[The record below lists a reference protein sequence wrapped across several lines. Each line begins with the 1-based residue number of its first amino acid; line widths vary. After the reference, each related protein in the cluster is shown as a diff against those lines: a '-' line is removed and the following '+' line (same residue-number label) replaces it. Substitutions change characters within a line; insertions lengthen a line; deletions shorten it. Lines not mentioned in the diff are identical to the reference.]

1 MVGISDNFYRGCQLR
16 KYTYLL
22 KLILIY
28 ANLHVYFN
36 LPEMTDKKML
46 KQLQPKSHR
55 IAILAEGSFGI
66 LESKTATVLVRYL
79 PDNVVAVIDSVNAG
93 RDVSE
98 VIDIGEGIPIVGDL
112 AEVLRFNPTMLAIGI
127 APPGG
132 ELPPAWRA
140 TLHEAI
146 HNRLHIMSGL
156 HQFLSE
162 DPELS
167 KVASAHG
174 VTLWDARKPPPD
186 LPVATCKAADV
197 DATVIL
203 TVGSDCRVGK
213 MLSGIEVTRATRA
226 RGVNAEFCPTGQNGI
241 MVWGWGI
248 AIDAVVSDF
257 TAGAAEQIVLEGA
270 KDHELLIVEGQGSLV
285 HPGYSGVTLSLLHG
299 SLPDAMIFCHQPS
312 RGTVARYTVPLP
324 SLPEMIAQYE
334 TMAAPIKPA
343 KVIGLA
349 LNCFDLS
356 EAEAQEAVRQAEAET
371 GLPATD
377 VVRFGTDKLV
387 DAVQKV
393 HGEK

>member
-1 MVGISDNFYRGCQLR
+1 MV
-16 KYTYLL
+16 
-22 KLILIY
+22 
-28 ANLHVYFN
+28 
-36 LPEMTDKKML
+36 
-46 KQLQPKSHR
+46 KQLQPKSQR
-55 IAILAEGSFGI
+55 IAILAEGSFGV

-79 PDNVVAVIDSVNAG
+79 PDNVVAVIDSANAG
-93 RDVSE
+93 RDTSE
-98 VIDIGEGIPIVGDL
+98 IIEIGEGIPIVRDL
-112 AEVLRFNPTMLAIGI
+112 AEAMRFNPTMLAIGI

-132 ELPPAWRA
+132 ELPYAWRA
-140 TLHEAI
+140 ILREAI
-146 HNRLHIMSGL
+146 QNRLHVMSGL

-162 DPELS
+162 DAELS
-167 KVASAHG
+167 ELAAAHD
-174 VTLWDARKPPPD
+174 VLLWDARKPPAD
-186 LPVATCKAADV
+186 LPVATCKADDV

-213 MLSGIEVTRATRA
+213 MLSGIEVTRALRTRE
-226 RGVNAEFCPTGQNGI
+226 VNAEFCPTGQNGI

-270 KDHELLIVEGQGSLV
+270 ENHDLLIVEGQGSLV

-312 RGTVARYTVPLP
+312 RDTVARYTVPLP
-324 SLPEMIAQYE
+324 SLTEMIAHYE
-334 TMAAPIKPA
+334 TLAAPIKPA

-356 EAEAQEAVRQAEAET
+356 EDAAHEAVCQAEAET

-377 VVRFGTDKLV
+377 VVRFGADKLV
-387 DAVQKV
+387 DAIQKV
-393 HGEK
+393 HAEK

>member
-1 MVGISDNFYRGCQLR
+1 MVEQLR
-16 KYTYLL
+16 
-22 KLILIY
+22 
-28 ANLHVYFN
+28 
-36 LPEMTDKKML
+36 
-46 KQLQPKSHR
+46 PKSHR
-55 IAILAEGSFGI
+55 IAILAEGSFGV

-79 PDNVVAVIDSVNAG
+79 PENVVAVIDSFNAG

-98 VIDIGEGIPIVGDL
+98 IIEIGEGIPIVCDL
-112 AEVLRFNPTMLAIGI
+112 AEAMRFNPTMLAIGI

-132 ELPPAWRA
+132 ELPSTWYP
-140 TLHEAI
+140 TLRQAM
-146 HNRLHIMSGL
+146 HNKLHIMSGL

-162 DPELS
+162 DTELS
-167 KVASAHG
+167 ELAATHNVI
-174 VTLWDARKPPPD
+174 LWDIRKPPPC
-186 LPVATCKAADV
+186 LPVATCKAANV

-213 MLSGIEVTRATRA
+213 MLSGIEITNAIRAK
-226 RGVNAEFCPTGQNGI
+226 GIKAEFCPTGQNGI
-241 MVWGWGI
+241 MIWGWGI

-257 TAGAAEQIVLEGA
+257 TAGAAEQVVIEGA
-270 KDHELLIVEGQGSLV
+270 KNHELLIVEGQGSLV

-312 RGTVARYTVPLP
+312 RNTVARYTVSLPPLP
-324 SLPEMIAQYE
+324 DMIAQYE
-334 TMAAPIKPA
+334 TMAALIKPA

-356 EAEAQEAVRQAEAET
+356 KSEAQETIRAAEAET

-387 DAVQKV
+387 DAIQNV
-393 HGEK
+393 HS

>member
-1 MVGISDNFYRGCQLR
+1 
-16 KYTYLL
+16 
-22 KLILIY
+22 
-28 ANLHVYFN
+28 
-36 LPEMTDKKML
+36 ML
-46 KQLQPKSHR
+46 KQLQPKSQR
-55 IAILAEGSFGI
+55 IAILAEGSFGV

-79 PDNVVAVIDSVNAG
+79 PDNIVAVIDSNNAG

-98 VIDIGEGIPIVGDL
+98 VIEIGEGIPIVSNL
-112 AEVLRFNPTMLAIGI
+112 AEAMKFNPTMLAIGI

-132 ELPPAWRA
+132 ELPSAWRA
-140 TLHEAI
+140 TLREAI
-146 HNRLHIMSGL
+146 QNRLHVMSGL

-162 DPELS
+162 DAELS
-167 KVASAHG
+167 EMAAAHD
-174 VTLWDARKPPPD
+174 VLLWDARKPPAN

-213 MLSGIEVTRATRA
+213 MLSGIEVTRTAQA
-226 RGVNAEFCPTGQNGI
+226 RGVDAEFCPTGQNGI

-257 TAGAAEQIVLEGA
+257 TAGAAEEIVLEGA
-270 KDHELLIVEGQGSLV
+270 KNHDLLIVEGQGSLV

-312 RGTVARYTVPLP
+312 RDTVARYTVPLP
-324 SLPEMIAQYE
+324 PLPEMIAQYE
-334 TMAAPIKPA
+334 ALAAPIKPA

-356 EAEAQEAVRQAEAET
+356 DAGAREAVRATEAET

-377 VVRFGTDKLV
+377 VVRFSADKLV
-387 DAVQKV
+387 DAIQKV
-393 HGEK
+393 HVKK

>member
-1 MVGISDNFYRGCQLR
+1 MY
-16 KYTYLL
+16 
-22 KLILIY
+22 LIL
-28 ANLHVYFN
+28 
-36 LPEMTDKKML
+36 PKTMDKKMI
-46 KQLQPKSHR
+46 KQLQPKSQR

-79 PDNVVAVIDSVNAG
+79 PENVVAVIDSENAG
-93 RDVSE
+93 RDTSE
-98 VIDIGEGIPIVGDL
+98 IIEIGEGIPVVQDL
-112 AEVLRFNPTMLAIGI
+112 AEAMEFEPTMLAIGI

-132 ELPPAWRA
+132 ELPHAWRA
-140 TLHEAI
+140 VLHEAI
-146 HNRLHIMSGL
+146 HNRLHVMSGL

-162 DPELS
+162 DAELA
-167 KVASAHG
+167 KLATAHD
-174 VTLWDARKPPPD
+174 VLLWDARKPPAN
-186 LPVATCKAADV
+186 LPVATCKADDV

-213 MLSGIEVTRATRA
+213 MLSGIEVTRAA
-226 RGVNAEFCPTGQNGI
+226 RVRGLDAEFCPTGQNGI

-270 KDHELLIVEGQGSLV
+270 QDHSLLIVEGQGSLV

-312 RGTVARYTVPLP
+312 RDTVARYTVPLP
-324 SLPEMIAQYE
+324 SVPEMIAQYE
-334 TMAAPIKPA
+334 AMAAPIKPA

-356 EAEAQEAVRQAEAET
+356 EAAAREAVMAVEAET

-377 VVRFGTDKLV
+377 VVRFGADKLV
-387 DAVQKV
+387 DAVQVFHRENK
-393 HGEK
+393 KR

>member
-1 MVGISDNFYRGCQLR
+1 M
-16 KYTYLL
+16 
-22 KLILIY
+22 
-28 ANLHVYFN
+28 
-36 LPEMTDKKML
+36 E
-46 KQLQPKSHR
+46 KQLQPKSQR
-55 IAILAEGSFGI
+55 IAVLAEGSFGV

-79 PDNVVAVIDSVNAG
+79 PDNVVAVIDSTNAG

-98 VIDIGEGIPIVGDL
+98 VIEIGEGIPIVHDL
-112 AEVLRFNPTMLAIGI
+112 TEAMRFNPTMLAIGI

-132 ELPPAWRA
+132 ELPHPWRA
-140 TLHEAI
+140 IVREAI
-146 HNRLHIMSGL
+146 HSGLHVMSGL
-156 HQFLSE
+156 HKFLSE
-162 DPELS
+162 DAELS
-167 KVASAHG
+167 ELA
-174 VTLWDARKPPPD
+174 VTHDVILWDARKPPPD
-186 LPVATCKAADV
+186 LPVATCKADEV

-213 MLSGIEVTRATRA
+213 MLSGIEVTRAARA

-270 KDHELLIVEGQGSLV
+270 KNHELLIVEGQGSLV

-312 RGTVARYTVPLP
+312 RDTVARYTVPLP
-324 SLPEMIAQYE
+324 SLTEMIAQYE
-334 TMAAPIKPA
+334 TLAAPIKPA

-356 EAEAQEAVRQAEAET
+356 DAEAREAIKAAETET

-387 DAVQKV
+387 DAIQKV
-393 HGEK
+393 HREIGINSNERTQND

>member
-1 MVGISDNFYRGCQLR
+1 MV
-16 KYTYLL
+16 
-22 KLILIY
+22 
-28 ANLHVYFN
+28 
-36 LPEMTDKKML
+36 
-46 KQLQPKSHR
+46 KQLQPKSHK

-79 PDNVVAVIDSVNAG
+79 PENVVAVIDSENAG
-93 RDVSE
+93 RDTSE
-98 VIDIGEGIPIVGDL
+98 VIEIGEGIPIVGTL
-112 AEVLRFNPTMLAIGI
+112 AEALRFEPTMLAIGI

-132 ELPPAWRA
+132 ELPQAWR
-140 TLHEAI
+140 TILHEAI

-167 KVASAHG
+167 EMANAHD
-174 VTLWDARKPPPD
+174 VVLWDARKPPAA

-213 MLSGIEVTRATRA
+213 MLSGIEVTNALRA
-226 RGVNAEFCPTGQNGI
+226 RNVNAEFCPTGQNGI

-248 AIDAVVSDF
+248 AIDAVISDF
-257 TAGAAEQIVLEGA
+257 TAGAAEEIVLEGA
-270 KDHELLIVEGQGSLV
+270 KNHELLIVEGQGSLV

-312 RGTVARYTVPLP
+312 RDTIARYTVPLP
-324 SLPEMIAQYE
+324 SLTEMIAQYE
-334 TMAAPIKPA
+334 AMAAPIKPA

-356 EAEAQEAVRQAEAET
+356 EDEAQEAVRQAEAET

-377 VVRFGTDKLV
+377 VVRFGADKLV

-393 HGEK
+393 QVER